1 MAYGPKFE
9 TLNDDQKKAVGLF
22 VDTLRQRFPEAAG
35 DISAEEQFGSVALKL
50 GGIGAGRIGE
60 VESGM
65 QDIQTDIMLSTGVL
79 LMLMPD

>member
-9 TLNDDQKKAVGLF
+9 TLTDDQKKAVELF
-22 VDTLRQRFPEAAG
+22 VDSLRQRFPEAAG
-35 DISAEEQFGSVALKL
+35 NVTADEQFGSVALKL

-65 QDIQTDIMLSTGVL
+65 SDVQTDIMLSTGVL